1 MRRTASTARDG
12 RYLPR
17 SSILMLENG
26 LVRLLRQQFI
36 DFRRVREAELGEP
49 A

>member
-1 MRRTASTARDG
+1 MRRTASTVRDG

-17 SSILMLENG
+17 PSILVLENG
-26 LVRLLRQQFI
+26 LVCLLRQQFV
-36 DFRRVREAELGEP
+36 DFGGIREAELGEP

>member
-1 MRRTASTARDG
+1 MRRTVSTARDG

-17 SSILMLENG
+17 SSILVLENG
-26 LVRLLRQQFI
+26 LIRLLRQQFV
-36 DFRRVREAELGEP
+36 DFSRVREAELGEP